1 MSTLI
6 PLDHQKYSKKQ
17 IIILVGTISDFKAS
31 FRRII
36 LKTHFLQQ
44 KQIIGSMQ
52 WKGIPHLSIH
62 SYSHMTFDKDVK
74 NAQGRDDII
83 PQKWSYKN
91 WMYTCRKMIATFIT
105 LHIKSKKNV

>member
-36 LKTHFLQQ
+36 LKTHFFTA
-44 KQIIGSMQ
+44 KTDNWI
-52 WKGIPHLSIH
+52 
-62 SYSHMTFDKDVK
+62 
-74 NAQGRDDII
+74 NA
-83 PQKWSYKN
+83 
-91 WMYTCRKMIATFIT
+91 M
-105 LHIKSKKNV
+105 KKEFHT